1 MLLGLSQ
8 PLLILLPSFAWAYPR
23 ASSTSALA
31 ISTSFPSYLQADVPN
46 CAQPCLQT
54 ILRDEYPTTCSSAA
68 DIACYCTQ
76 YSSSG
81 LSLGEAAYECAVASC
96 TSTKNLASSY
106 SICDGIA
113 AAVAPT
119 HTILTF
125 TAQITSTASRATRT
139 GSLSTPTV
147 AHNSTVRS
155 TSTPAA
161 NSASHASTLSTKQT
175 PSSTSAHASSTN
187 VPLTT
192 ATAANS
198 NSTASYEKGGL
209 SNSQVAGITVGGVA
223 GAALL
228 VGAVFFLAW
237 LRKRHRRKNDDVLE
251 KRDRDIWSVTPPAD
265 QGPDH
270 LEPSD
275 LAALGSLPR
284 DPNANRG
291 PAKDAKDPRSG
302 GQVGVALPQTTVDR
316 GWTIRLRTPS
326 PPADQIGLAISQ
338 DPVAVDAALGSAA
351 SERTVSQL
359 LPEKPEP
366 AHHATGSGSDMD
378 RMVQPSAAV
387 VAVRPQLCRESSQT
401 VFEED
406 SGRQWRRES
415 VPSRNPPQLAP
426 PMAVHHRPQFAED
439 YVQSPEALQATGMP
453 TMAPPAP
460 NHHRSTWPSPPP
472 IPSPL
477 RIQTSPTATA
487 MITDRPVQDPS
498 TVHAAVNPYVR
509 VTQASSSSGGAT
521 IISSSGSVSQH
532 PTQYTTSPSSMTKT
546 PPEHYTPHVPQST
559 IRPVTQ
565 WPAGASPPP
574 PQAPTTARIP
584 TPPQFLQHSPSRYQQ
599 PPRKP
604 VPQRRRASTASLTSI
619 ESASPNDL
627 SPPEEPASAAKQL
640 TPPESH
646 PTASSTPPPPTAA
659 SQSSHNS
666 SPISDLR
673 YPKVP
678 RSSNQAVPRGVDH
691 SPNASSSAESTPV
704 AVPPFSRSQ
713 APSPSPAPETQTYT
727 GAAGP
732 TSYAANTSKAL
743 AARRLGP
750 GAAEHLAKGMLFN
763 QAPQSQSQSQQLHP
777 APAQQQQHPPSQHYP
792 YPFPF
797 HYQGKAP
804 PTTTNGAS
812 GTLHAPAPPYVTVFH
827 NGSSGALSAG
837 PPSSSQQTGRTDRS
851 SHASGGGDAV
861 VPWKDYP
868 HPSPHHSSGG
878 GAGKGPRAPPPA
890 GRNDSS
896 DSCSSGNSGSNGSG
910 GGKITVAG
918 TVVLREGAPSQGYYG
933 GGRGGQSRGGQQQ
946 QQQQAW
952 DRYRAPAPQTQT
964 GPGLYEG
971 YGYGGDDDG
980 IWSSTDDAASATQ
993 QRLTPTRDGG
1003 DLVLRVGPVG

>member
-1 MLLGLSQ
+1 MLLGLPQ
-8 PLLILLPSFAWAYPR
+8 TLLILLPSFASAYPR
-23 ASSTSALA
+23 ASSTRALA
-31 ISTSFPSYLQADVPN
+31 IETSFPSYLHPNVPE

-54 ILRDEYPTTCSSAA
+54 ILLDDYPSTCSTAA

-81 LSLGEAAYECAVASC
+81 LTLGEAAYECAVAAC
-96 TSTKNLASSY
+96 ASTRNLASTY

-125 TAQITSTASRATRT
+125 TAQITSTASTSTRT
-139 GSLSTPTV
+139 GSLSTSAV
-147 AHNSTVRS
+147 AHNSTIRS

-161 NSASHASTLSTKQT
+161 NSTAHASGLSTKQT
-175 PSSTSAHASSTN
+175 PSSTSARASSTI
-187 VPLTT
+187 VPWTT

-198 NSTASYEKGGL
+198 NSTASYGQDGL
-209 SNSQVAGITVGGVA
+209 SNSAVAGITVGGVA

-228 VGAVFFLAW
+228 IGAVFFLAW
-237 LRKRHRRKNDDVLE
+237 LRKRHRRKNEDVLE

-265 QGPDH
+265 QGPDN

-291 PAKDAKDPRSG
+291 PPKDARDPRSG
-302 GQVGVALPQTTVDR
+302 GGVGVSLPQTTVDR

-338 DPVAVDAALGSAA
+338 DPVAVDAALASAS

-359 LPEKPEP
+359 LPDKPEP
-366 AHHATGSGSDMD
+366 AHYANGSRSETI
-378 RMVQPSAAV
+378 QPSAAV

-406 SGRQWRRES
+406 SGRQWRRDS
-415 VPSRNPPQLAP
+415 VPSRNPPPLV
-426 PMAVHHRPQFAED
+426 PMAAHHRPQFAED
-439 YVQSPEALQATGMP
+439 YVQSPEAMQATGLP
-453 TMAPPAP
+453 IMAPPAP
-460 NHHRSTWPSPPP
+460 NYHRSTWPSPPP

-477 RIQTSPTATA
+477 RIQRPSEVTA
-487 MITDRPVQDPS
+487 MTTDRSVQDPS
-498 TVHAAVNPYVR
+498 TFHAPVNPYVH
-509 VTQASSSSGGAT
+509 VTQASSSSGGT
-521 IISSSGSVSQH
+521 TTISSSGSVSQH
-532 PTQYTTSPSSMTKT
+532 PAQYTTSPSSMTKT
-546 PPEHYTPHVPQST
+546 PPEHYTPYLAQPT

-599 PPRKP
+599 PARKP

-619 ESASPNDL
+619 ESASPNDP
-627 SPPEEPASAAKQL
+627 SPPEEPAPAAKQL
-640 TPPESH
+640 TPPESR
-646 PTASSTPPPPTAA
+646 PTASCTPPPPAAA
-659 SQSSHNS
+659 SQSPHNS

-678 RSSNQAVPRGVDH
+678 RSSSQAVPRGVEH
-691 SPNASSSAESTPV
+691 SPNASSSSESTPI
-704 AVPPFSRSQ
+704 AVPPLSRSQ
-713 APSPSPAPETQTYT
+713 APSPTPTPQTQTY
-727 GAAGP
+727 AGP

-750 GAAEHLAKGMLFN
+750 GAAEHLAKGMLFS
-763 QAPQSQSQSQQLHP
+763 QAQQPQQLHP
-777 APAQQQQHPPSQHYP
+777 APPQQQQHPPSQHYP

-797 HYQGKAP
+797 HYQGHP
-804 PTTTNGAS
+804 PTTTNGAPPD
-812 GTLHAPAPPYVTVFH
+812 TLHAPAPPYMTVFH
-827 NGSSGALSAG
+827 NGSSGTLSAG
-837 PPSSSQQTGRTDRS
+837 PPSSQQTGRTDRS

-868 HPSPHHSSGG
+868 YPHPHSSGG
-878 GAGKGPRAPPPA
+878 GGASARGARPPPAA

-896 DSCSSGNSGSNGSG
+896 DSCGSGSGSNAS
-910 GGKITVAG
+910 GGKITLAG
-918 TVVLREGAPSQGYYG
+918 SIVLREGHHHHHH
-933 GGRGGQSRGGQQQ
+933 GRGQQGQGQG
-946 QQQQAW
+946 QAW
-952 DRYRAPAPQTQT
+952 ERYRAPAPQSQTQMQPPA
-964 GPGLYEG
+964 PGLYEG
-971 YGYGGDDDG
+971 YGYGGDEEL
-980 IWSSTDDAASATQ
+980 WSADQAAAAT

-1003 DLVLRVGPVG
+1003 DLVLRDRAG

>member
-1 MLLGLSQ
+1 MLLGLLQ

-31 ISTSFPSYLQADVPN
+31 ISTSFPSYLQADVPD

-96 TSTKNLASSY
+96 TSAKNLASSY

-119 HTILTF
+119 HTILFF

-161 NSASHASTLSTKQT
+161 NSTSHASTLSTKQT
-175 PSSTSAHASSTN
+175 PSSTSAHASSTI

-198 NSTASYEKGGL
+198 NNTASYEKGGL

-302 GQVGVALPQTTVDR
+302 GQVGVSLPQTTVDR

-406 SGRQWRRES
+406 SGRQWGRES

-498 TVHAAVNPYVR
+498 TFHAAVNPYVR
-509 VTQASSSSGGAT
+509 VTQASSSSGGT
-521 IISSSGSVSQH
+521 TMISSSGSVSHGQRVPHRHPHRRQRRPASPRRLSFSNTHHPATNSYLESPCPSADAPRRHLSLQLSLRLQMTCRRPRNRRLQKNNSHPLNPIQPQAARHPLPLPPRSLRTTRRPFPISATPKCPAQAIKPCRVASTTLPTLHLLPNRHRLPSRPLVAARHRARVRRRRHRRTRGRQDRH
-532 PTQYTTSPSSMTKT
+532 PTQLT
-546 PPEHYTPHVPQST
+546 
-559 IRPVTQ
+559 RP
-565 WPAGASPPP
+565 
-574 PQAPTTARIP
+574 
-584 TPPQFLQHSPSRYQQ
+584 
-599 PPRKP
+599 K
-604 VPQRRRASTASLTSI
+604 
-619 ESASPNDL
+619 
-627 SPPEEPASAAKQL
+627 
-640 TPPESH
+640 
-646 PTASSTPPPPTAA
+646 
-659 SQSSHNS
+659 
-666 SPISDLR
+666 
-673 YPKVP
+673 
-678 RSSNQAVPRGVDH
+678 RS
-691 SPNASSSAESTPV
+691 
-704 AVPPFSRSQ
+704 
-713 APSPSPAPETQTYT
+713 
-727 GAAGP
+727 
-732 TSYAANTSKAL
+732 
-743 AARRLGP
+743 
-750 GAAEHLAKGMLFN
+750 
-763 QAPQSQSQSQQLHP
+763 
-777 APAQQQQHPPSQHYP
+777 
-792 YPFPF
+792 
-797 HYQGKAP
+797 
-804 PTTTNGAS
+804 
-812 GTLHAPAPPYVTVFH
+812 LHA
-827 NGSSGALSAG
+827 G
-837 PPSSSQQTGRTDRS
+837 
-851 SHASGGGDAV
+851 
-861 VPWKDYP
+861 
-868 HPSPHHSSGG
+868 
-878 GAGKGPRAPPPA
+878 
-890 GRNDSS
+890 
-896 DSCSSGNSGSNGSG
+896 
-910 GGKITVAG
+910 
-918 TVVLREGAPSQGYYG
+918 
-933 GGRGGQSRGGQQQ
+933 
-946 QQQQAW
+946 
-952 DRYRAPAPQTQT
+952 
-964 GPGLYEG
+964 
-971 YGYGGDDDG
+971 
-980 IWSSTDDAASATQ
+980 
-993 QRLTPTRDGG
+993 
-1003 DLVLRVGPVG
+1003 